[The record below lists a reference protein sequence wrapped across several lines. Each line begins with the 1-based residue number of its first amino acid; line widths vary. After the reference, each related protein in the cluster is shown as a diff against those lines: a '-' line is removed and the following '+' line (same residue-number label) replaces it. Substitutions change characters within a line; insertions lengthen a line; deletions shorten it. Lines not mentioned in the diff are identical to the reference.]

1 MTRPLAPVIRKFII
15 ITDNPHAMN
24 TPIKSHDSDPKYK
37 QKEVMEFLR
46 RGDIGR
52 AFSQLQQFVLP
63 GVTPTGKVLGTGS
76 YGSVEEVSL

>member
-1 MTRPLAPVIRKFII
+1 M
-15 ITDNPHAMN
+15 
-24 TPIKSHDSDPKYK
+24 IKSHDSDPPTKSKAK
-37 QKEVMEFLR
+37 QKQEVMEFLR

-52 AFSQLQQFVLP
+52 AFRNNHQLQQFVLP